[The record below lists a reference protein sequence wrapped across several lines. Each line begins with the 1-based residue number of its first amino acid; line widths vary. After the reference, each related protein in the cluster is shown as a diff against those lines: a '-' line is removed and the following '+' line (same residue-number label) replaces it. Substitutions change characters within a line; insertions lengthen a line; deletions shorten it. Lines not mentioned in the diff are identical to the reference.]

1 MILCCQIIHYTLI
14 DKIEPEKVN
23 KLQSFI
29 LLLLV
34 ISSLQIYIFNYRIS
48 LERLENKKNI
58 LSNFHSDNDAFS
70 NKIVVNVGAEIPASN
85 WCLPF
90 NSCDLR
96 KKYLFTGLGWT
107 AQMGHDILLYENNNI
122 SNLALDIVNS
132 EKFIVAID
140 LYPLL
145 ENRLIKYYKE
155 HYSCN
160 IYFEKYLFIQ
170 RTSNNL
176 KKYKTFRIVSDTE
189 CKK

>member
-1 MILCCQIIHYTLI
+1 
-14 DKIEPEKVN
+14 
-23 KLQSFI
+23 
-29 LLLLV
+29 
-34 ISSLQIYIFNYRIS
+34 
-48 LERLENKKNI
+48 
-58 LSNFHSDNDAFS
+58 
-70 NKIVVNVGAEIPASN
+70 
-85 WCLPF
+85 
-90 NSCDLR
+90 
-96 KKYLFTGLGWT
+96 
-107 AQMGHDILLYENNNI
+107 MGHDILLYENNNI

-176 KKYKTFRIVSDTE
+176 KKYKTFRIVSDIE